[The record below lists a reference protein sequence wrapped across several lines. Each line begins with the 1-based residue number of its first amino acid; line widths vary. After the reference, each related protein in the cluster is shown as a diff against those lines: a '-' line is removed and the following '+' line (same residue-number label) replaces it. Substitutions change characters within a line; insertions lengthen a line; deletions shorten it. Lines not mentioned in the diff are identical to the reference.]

1 MKKYNLSAIMKN
13 AWSIFGKEEGITFGE
28 ALHRAWLSA
37 KAEPVNA
44 KRIEDAKASAGILEE
59 VRTWYGWKQA
69 GFTVRHGSKNLFQ
82 VELIWGS
89 KGDGK
94 TYKASFFGASQ
105 VEATEDAA

>member
-1 MKKYNLSAIMKN
+1 MKRYNLKAIMTN
-13 AWSIFGKEEGITFGE
+13 AWKIFKKEKDIAFGE

-44 KRIEDAKASAGILEE
+44 LRVAEAKKAAGIIEE

-69 GFTVRHGSKNLFQ
+69 GYTVIHGSKMLFQ
-82 VELIWGS
+82 VELIWGA

-105 VEATEDAA
+105 VEADDVA

>member
-1 MKKYNLSAIMKN
+1 MRFNKSEIMFKAWEVFRKEAKGKN
-13 AWSIFGKEEGITFGE
+13 PVSFGE
-28 ALHRAWLSA
+28 ALHRAWQAA

-44 KRIEDAKASAGILEE
+44 ERIAVAKAENGIAEE

-69 GFTVRHGSKNLFQ
+69 GFEVRHGEKNLFQ
-82 VELIWGS
+82 VQLIWAV

-105 VEATEDAA
+105 VEATA